1 MASGII
7 QYHSYSAPPE
17 KPAGSHVLPA
27 FPSFYSLVCAIL
39 DEITYSLQAEGVALV
54 KFRSSLND
62 IQVEISRG
70 SWMGFDGKRMILGEE
85 VLPLITTQGNQCLNQ
100 DMYSNPLLAFSR
112 QKTSI
117 YSIYHTPLMVKGQL
131 VGAIWIGHSSL
142 AAQDT
147 IHFFHSFFEMLAL
160 ALQTAKIERQ
170 KDVIKDEP
178 IHALIRRLTA
188 WDLSTFSHS
197 LRLLPWAEQTAVRLN
212 CPEHELQM
220 IRWATILHD
229 IGKICVPKAIL
240 HKPGPL
246 SNEEWALMKLHP
258 GIGARMIASVKR
270 LSPIGTIIETHHEKY
285 DGSGYPNGLKGQEI
299 PLAAR
304 ILAVVD
310 AYGTMTEE
318 RTYKRA
324 FDHPQ
329 AVEEILHCTGSHF
342 DPNVSLAFL
351 SQF

>member
-39 DEITYSLQAEGVALV
+39 DEITYSLQAEAVALV
-54 KFRSSLND
+54 KFRSGLND
-62 IQVEISRG
+62 VQVEISRG
-70 SWMGFDGKRMILGEE
+70 SWIGFDGKRMMLGEE
-85 VLPLITTQGNQCLNQ
+85 VLPLITTQGNRLIHQAKF
-100 DMYSNPLLAFSR
+100 SNPLLAFSR
-112 QKTSI
+112 QKSSI
-117 YSIYHTPLMVKGQL
+117 YSIYHTPLMVNGQL

-142 AAQDT
+142 VPPEN
-147 IHFFHSFFEMLAL
+147 IRYFHPFFEMIASAL
-160 ALQTAKIERQ
+160 HGAKIERQ
-170 KDVIKDEP
+170 KDAIKDEP

-188 WDLSTFSHS
+188 WDISTFNHS
-197 LRLLPWAEQTAVRLN
+197 LRLLPLAEQTAMRLN
-212 CPEHELQM
+212 CSEQELQM
-220 IRWATILHD
+220 IRWATLLHD
-229 IGKICVPKAIL
+229 IGKICVPKSIL

-258 GIGARMIASVKR
+258 GIGARMISSVKR
-270 LSPIGTIIETHHEKY
+270 LSPIGAIIETHHERF
-285 DGSGYPNGLKGQEI
+285 DGSGYPHGLKGQEI
-299 PLAAR
+299 PMAAR

-310 AYGTMTEE
+310 AYGAMTEE
-318 RTYKRA
+318 RAYKKA
-324 FDHPQ
+324 FDHPL
-329 AVEEILHCTGSHF
+329 AVQEILHCTGSHF